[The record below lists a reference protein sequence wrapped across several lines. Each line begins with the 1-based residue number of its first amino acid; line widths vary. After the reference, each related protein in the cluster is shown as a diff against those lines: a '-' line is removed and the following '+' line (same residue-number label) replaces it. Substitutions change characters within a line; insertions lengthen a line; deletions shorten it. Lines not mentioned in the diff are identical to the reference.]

1 MCSTD
6 MVRRYNPPL
15 RRSRPTLVFR
25 AMSRRNVILRA
36 LAVLAIVWATVW
48 GVRTYAGSKKI
59 TAERLESRIEST
71 NFADWSD
78 HESPPSAAEAKRRD
92 KELRQIADMVNRL
105 DFHEREKNRRSNSG
119 EEFFRKLSASEK
131 SLFIDITI
139 MESMNRFMESLDAM
153 PAEQRRRFVEQG
165 LKEVEAGRTEQDIAR
180 AEELGADLMEK
191 ISQEGMR
198 AYFEKSSTETKLDLA
213 PLMEAINETMQ
224 GLRGH
229 EFGPRTQ

>member
-1 MCSTD
+1 
-6 MVRRYNPPL
+6 
-15 RRSRPTLVFR
+15 
-25 AMSRRNVILRA
+25 MSRRNVILRA
-36 LAVLAIVWATVW
+36 LVVLAIVWATVW

-92 KELRQIADMVNRL
+92 KELRTIADMVNRL
-105 DFHEREKNRRSNSG
+105 DFHEREKNRRSRSG

>member
-1 MCSTD
+1 
-6 MVRRYNPPL
+6 
-15 RRSRPTLVFR
+15 
-25 AMSRRNVILRA
+25 MSRRNVILRA
-36 LAVLAIVWATVW
+36 LAVLVIVWAAVW

-59 TAERLESRIEST
+59 TAERLESRIESA

-92 KELRQIADMVNRL
+92 KELREIADMVNRL
-105 DFHEREKNRRSNSG
+105 DFHEREKNRSSRSG

-165 LKEVEAGRTEQDIAR
+165 LKEVEAGRTEHDIAR